1 MPNAHCRFHR
11 LSALHREVHYSGLAT
26 ESKTS
31 DSCEVY
37 VKCSVCKNTLEFRVV
52 AIDVAYHPLESK
64 PHAAVVRIEPPT
76 PNNEP
81 KFYDV
86 PGYLPRHVVDSINSQ
101 ISNTS

>member
-1 MPNAHCRFHR
+1 MPTVGFIDCPHCVEKYIIPGWPP
-11 LSALHREVHYSGLAT
+11 SPKPPILA
-26 ESKTS
+26 K
-31 DSCEVY
+31 VY

-52 AIDVAYHPLESK
+52 EIDVAYHSLESK

-86 PGYLPRHVVDSINSQ
+86 PACLPKHVTDSINSQ